1 MRIKSS
7 SSSRLRGT
15 RGTSSTSAASGAQKA
30 QSTSFSGLVE
40 EKVDTEREAR
50 KVRSQLMQELSE
62 LARELEEGDCDKEEA
77 SRRFV
82 GLVIRERYGEDK
94 GKGRK
99 KMEEAIADMCEDD
112 DNFVSKLQAQ
122 LHRIAKS

>member
-1 MRIKSS
+1 MRIKSG
-7 SSSRLRGT
+7 SSSRMRGT
-15 RGTSSTSAASGAQKA
+15 RATSSTSATSGTQQA

-50 KVRSQLMQELSE
+50 KVRSKLMQELAE
-62 LARELEEGDCDKEEA
+62 LARELEDGKATKEEA

-99 KMEEAIADMCEDD
+99 NMEEAIADLVEDD
-112 DNFVSKLQAQ
+112 ENFVSKLQAQ
-122 LHRIAKS
+122 LRRIAKS